1 MTKEKESPTCSTCE
15 ILKNDI
21 KVLKGK
27 VTRLK
32 SKLATNQE
40 QWVHTFKAIQE
51 QNRLLM
57 VNTGKTPKPRE
68 SDLFL
73 IIINP
78 AEPRHN
84 NNNKTS
90 KNNINCNIFSENKTY
105 TTRYHYSFNS
115 RGNIIKN
122 NMLQMIVALDIK

>member
-1 MTKEKESPTCSTCE
+1 MTKEETESPTCSTCE
-15 ILKNDI
+15 VLKNEI
-21 KVLKGK
+21 RLLKGK

-32 SKLATNQE
+32 SKLTTNQE
-40 QWVHTFKAIQE
+40 QWVDTFKAIQD

-68 SDLFL
+68 SNLFL
-73 IIINP
+73 VIINP

-84 NNNKTS
+84 NNNKNYNTFL
-90 KNNINCNIFSENKTY
+90 KIKLILLY
-105 TTRYHYSFNS
+105 IILPLS
-115 RGNIIKN
+115 RCPEKN

>member
-1 MTKEKESPTCSTCE
+1 MTKETESPTCSTCE

-21 KVLKGK
+21 KLLKGK

-78 AEPRHN
+78 AEQRHN
-84 NNNKTS
+84 NNNISKTS

-115 RGNIIKN
+115 RGNIIK
-122 NMLQMIVALDIK
+122 K

>member
-1 MTKEKESPTCSTCE
+1 MTKEETESPTCSTCE
-15 ILKNDI
+15 VLKNEI
-21 KVLKGK
+21 RLLKGK

-40 QWVHTFKAIQE
+40 QWVDTFKAIQD

-68 SDLFL
+68 SNLFL
-73 IIINP
+73 VIINP

-84 NNNKTS
+84 NNNK
-90 KNNINCNIFSENKTY
+90 NNNNNNNNYNTFSENKTN
-105 TTRYHYSFNS
+105 TTIYDYPLVDAQKK
-115 RGNIIKN
+115 IIITCYK
-122 NMLQMIVALDIK
+122 